1 MKILIIHTYGIGDW
15 LFFTPVLKAFQKTY
29 PNASIDVILGTPLTQ
44 EIVKLYKN
52 LRIKKV
58 VDVRKGWI
66 EIIKILLIVSSPRY
80 DYLIYTAGINPL
92 KMDLLSFIVRAKFKV
107 ALVPN
112 NYSPLFLNKVAVFD
126 PSIHL
131 VENNYR
137 IAYLLNLTIKEQD
150 KYPWIKLSLR
160 QKEPVSGSVCIHP
173 GCDPNFT
180 YRRWPLENFIIVT
193 KSLLQSGK
201 VVSVVLGPGELDMKQ
216 EFEKLLKYP
225 HYKMTVGVPLI
236 EVCEII
242 EKHEYFLNSDSGLG
256 HIAAALDR
264 KIICITGPADPK
276 KTRPYSNKAKII
288 LTKRKIECMPCWPD
302 GRRGCPEK
310 TCLTT
315 IEPSKVLKALNN

>member
-29 PNASIDVILGTPLTQ
+29 PNASMDVILGTPLTQ

-112 NYSPLFLNKVAVFD
+112 NYSPLFLNKVAVYD

-137 IAYLLNLTIKEQD
+137 IAHLLNLTIKEQD
-150 KYPWIKLSLR
+150 KYPWIKLPLR

-180 YRRWPLENFIIVT
+180 YRRWPSEYFIQVV
-193 KSLLQSGK
+193 KSLLRSK
-201 VVSVVLGPGELDMKQ
+201 RKVSVVLGPGELEMKTK
-216 EFEKLLKYP
+216 FDNFSTDPYFSLISN
-225 HYKMTVGVPLI
+225 VPLN
-236 EVCEII
+236 EVFKTI
-242 EKHEYFLNSDSGLG
+242 KQHEYFLNSDSSLG
-256 HIAAALDR
+256 HIAVSLG
-264 KIICITGPADPK
+264 KKVICIFGPADPV
-276 KTRPYSNKAKII
+276 KTRPYSPKAII
-288 LTKRKIECMPCWPD
+288 ISTTEKIECMPCWPD
-302 GRRGCPEK
+302 GLRGCAEK
-310 TCLTT
+310 PCLTT
-315 IEPSKVLKALNN
+315 IEPSQVLKALNN